1 MKTLVFSRE
10 GFIKFQKENDLE
22 KKYAVISISAIDE
35 DCPRI
40 ECDEVLYVHFND
52 VGEFNRGAITP
63 EIARDIIKFAASNK
77 GRQLIVHCG
86 AGLSRSPAVALALAA
101 LGYGEY
107 DPQGTVPNV
116 AVKAMIMREGWKNK
130 MRKTRRNSNLLTSG
144 MILLVIALI
153 LVDNILN
160 QPFTIGTLSFIGAAA
175 VTIIY
180 IIAQVFP
187 KIKRPH

>member
-1 MKTLVFSRE
+1 M
-10 GFIKFQKENDLE
+10 N
-22 KKYAVISISAIDE
+22 
-35 DCPRI
+35 
-40 ECDEVLYVHFND
+40 
-52 VGEFNRGAITP
+52 
-63 EIARDIIKFAASNK
+63 
-77 GRQLIVHCG
+77 
-86 AGLSRSPAVALALAA
+86 
-101 LGYGEY
+101 
-107 DPQGTVPNV
+107 
-116 AVKAMIMREGWKNK
+116 KNK
-130 MRKTRRNSNLLTSG
+130 RNSNLLTSG